1 MLVMAIN
8 GSPRRKGAT
17 AALLRKALEGAASQK
32 AETEFIQLSDLK
44 MRGCRGCFSCKK
56 RGGRSYGKCAL
67 KDDMT
72 PLYKRIEQAGALF
85 LGSPMYFHSVTAEM
99 KMFIERL
106 YPYFS
111 YKDFTSGF
119 PKKINVG
126 MIYTM
131 GADEQDMEKWYR
143 KYIKMNEVLISMTIG
158 PVESL
163 VSTDTMHVDD
173 YRKIDADMLEPLA
186 ERKLKHKREIFP
198 GDCKKAYEMGARFAC
213 QGIAASKG

>member
-8 GSPRRKGAT
+8 GSPRKNGAT
-17 AALLRKALEGAASQK
+17 SALLRKALEGAASKK
-32 AETEFIQLSDLK
+32 AETEFVQLSELK
-44 MRGCRGCFSCKK
+44 MRGCQGCFSCKK

-131 GADEQDMEKWYR
+131 GADQQDMEKWYR
-143 KYIKMNEVLISMTIG
+143 KYIRMNEILISMTIG

-173 YRKIDADMLEPLA
+173 YTKIFADMLEPLA
-186 ERKLKHKREIFP
+186 ERKMQHKREIFP
-198 GDCKKAYEMGARFAC
+198 QDCKKAYEMGVRFAG
-213 QGIAASKG
+213 QGATR